1 MASLYEPLTTTTH
14 ELLSLMDRGISD
26 LKETFMRTADECEE
40 ELAAAE
46 NDMMEDYE
54 KFQNLLKQ

>member
-1 MASLYEPLTTTTH
+1 
-14 ELLSLMDRGISD
+14 MDRGISD
-26 LKETFMRTADECEE
+26 LKETFMRTADDCEE